1 MKVLLMAATFFE
13 IEPAIA
19 YFQKNY
25 ESISPFHFKK
35 DEIDITIMLTSIGMP
50 LTAFGLCFTLYR
62 NKYDLL
68 IQAGVA
74 GAIDPTLQIGDVV
87 EVVSECMADLG
98 VEHQDGS
105 FESVFDI
112 GLLPK
117 DEFPFR
123 EGRLWNQPEIER
135 AFVPKV
141 HGITVNKVHGSATS
155 IEMLRKKFP
164 FAQVESMEGAAFF
177 LVGLQM
183 HGHLLQLRGIS
194 NFVEPRN
201 REAWDMKKAITNLNE
216 VLVEVLNNL

>member
-13 IEPAIA
+13 IEPAVA

-25 ESISPFHFKK
+25 ESISPFYFKK
-35 DEIDITIMLTSIGMP
+35 GEIDITIMLTSVGMP

-62 NKYDLL
+62 RKYDLL

-74 GAIDPTLQIGDVV
+74 GAIDPSLEIGDVV

-98 VEHQDGS
+98 VEHKDGS
-105 FESVFDI
+105 FQSIFET
-112 GLLPK
+112 GLIPS

-123 EGRLWNQPEIER
+123 EGRLWNQPEVER

-141 HGITVNKVHGSATS
+141 HGITVNKVHGSEAS
-155 IEMLRKKFP
+155 IKELRKNFP

-194 NFVEPRN
+194 NYVEPRN
-201 REAWDMKKAITNLNE
+201 RETWEMKKAINNLNE
-216 VLVEVLNNL
+216 ILVEVMNGL